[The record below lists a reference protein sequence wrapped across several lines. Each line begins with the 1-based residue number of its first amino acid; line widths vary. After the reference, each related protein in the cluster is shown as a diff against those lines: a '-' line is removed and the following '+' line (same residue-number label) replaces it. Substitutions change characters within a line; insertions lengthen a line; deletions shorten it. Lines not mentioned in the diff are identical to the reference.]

1 MINNLKNIVKEKN
14 TKTFNNEIFRKFRKN
29 KLKKMKKYRL
39 GNGRKSNIIIKQ

>member
-1 MINNLKNIVKEKN
+1 MINNLKIYLKK
-14 TKTFNNEIFRKFRKN
+14 KTLKYLIMKYLETFGKI